1 MRLGGVLLTVALF
14 GFLAA
19 PQKQPAGTSDT
30 VSPVPYGS
38 FGKQFEISKPGFVY
52 SGRYASFQEIDPKNF
67 VVHTFLKKRHLI
79 CGKLTRGHW
88 EAKEEGGF
96 DALDFVKS
104 YALPSTDENSKYL
117 LVVLEQSSAYG
128 NSESD
133 HYAQIWRLRDEK
145 LSIEQQIS
153 YNTHFSD
160 NGDRFEHF
168 FKKDSALQ
176 VRSSHYLEH
185 DAHCCISAYDELT
198 FQWSGGDY
206 VLTRIETKRTPAASY
221 DPASK
226 SEKN

>member
-1 MRLGGVLLTVALF
+1 MRLEGVLLTMALF
-14 GFLAA
+14 GFLPT
-19 PQKQPAGTSDT
+19 PQKQPARTSDT

-38 FGKQFEISKPGFVY
+38 IGKQFEISKPGFVY
-52 SGRYASFQEIDPKNF
+52 SGQYASFQEIDPKNF
-67 VVHTFLKKRHLI
+67 VVHAFLKKRHLI

-88 EAKEEGGF
+88 EAKGEGGF
-96 DALDFVKS
+96 DELDFVKS

-117 LVVLEQSSAYG
+117 LVILEQSSAYG
-128 NSESD
+128 SSESD
-133 HYAQIWRLRDEK
+133 HYAQIWRLHDEK

-153 YNTHFSD
+153 YNTHFSGD
-160 NGDRFEHF
+160 SDRFEHF

-198 FQWSGGDY
+198 FRWNGDEY
-206 VLTRIETKRTPAASY
+206 VLTRIETKRVPAVSD